1 MYAEV
6 QLIMC
11 QRLSSNLTLCGFHC
25 MLDVEALQ
33 EEISIFYMKYMTVLA
48 RLNVLYYFDLSVM
61 NDILCVFY

>member
-1 MYAEV
+1 
-6 QLIMC
+6 
-11 QRLSSNLTLCGFHC
+11 
-25 MLDVEALQ
+25 LQ